1 MAYSFRSIVDG
12 GADSDMIYYNAT
24 LTATKTSDLFSSPVQ
39 SAIRFNES
47 RDAPI
52 IKDASQYY
60 FSIIRFAMNGPGKN
74 LPLFIPLIQT
84 NGNIFSPQLNVNQTV
99 YYVSLAYQREW
110 NYTDSAGAAQTIMIT
125 LTPPSQVV
133 QYVSETQD
141 RRVAPVPVAPPGGI
155 TKQDLSTRYYWIYTY
170 KHFVQL
176 INDALELAMA
186 KVWTAFQAAWA
197 TQVTAEGSATVSPY
211 PTLASFLLDQDVP
224 VLYYDEVT
232 GLFEIYGDTR
242 CFNVSGQMPLDV
254 LAPDTGI
261 QDPLP
266 AFVPPAY
273 APGGAASPA
282 STCFMR
288 LFFNDLLFDLLSNF
302 NNTYLGASNGGSI
315 VMPLTQ
321 NVLTPLPPLNLSFE
335 SAILYTNEIL
345 FTNQRYKNILNN
357 NPTLQGLNAVP
368 PPAYNPFF
376 FLPVN
381 KQNLYWI
388 AKQDYRSTDT
398 MWSPVANI
406 VFTSSLI
413 PLKKEFNAA
422 PVELNQTNVSGKSVP
437 AQSSFEPIICDFV
450 IDQQIESAQGWR
462 SFALYEP
469 TAEYRLLSMQASH
482 EEIRNIDIQCWWRYR
497 LTGELIPLTMA
508 NSSDVSIKMMFRK
521 VDFRS

>member
-1 MAYSFRSIVDG
+1 MDG

-24 LTATKTSDLFSSPVQ
+24 LTATKTSDLVQ
-39 SAIRFNES
+39 SSYQSPIRFNES

-52 IKDASQYY
+52 IRDASQYY

-84 NGNIFSPQLNVNQTV
+84 NGVIQPVQTDPNLTV
-99 YYVSLAYQREW
+99 YYTTLAYQREW
-110 NYTDSAGAAQTIMIT
+110 NFTPAPGVADTVMIT
-125 LTPPSQVV
+125 LLPPSTPVI
-133 QYVSETQD
+133 YISETQNLG
-141 RRVAPVPVAPPGGI
+141 VAPAPPSPATGI
-155 TKQDLSTRYYWIYTY
+155 VKQDLSSRYYWIYTY

-176 INDALELAMA
+176 VNNAME
-186 KVWTAFQAAWA
+186 QAMNTLYAQWQQAWL
-197 TQVTAEGSATVSPY
+197 TQVTNIGSATADPY
-211 PTLASFLLDQDVP
+211 PTLADFLADQDVP

-242 CFNVSGQMPLDV
+242 CFNVAGQIRQSPF
-254 LAPDTGI
+254 TEGI
-261 QDPLP
+261 QPALP
-266 AFVPPAY
+266 AYVPPAY
-273 APGGAASPA
+273 APGGPATAS
-282 STCFMR
+282 SSCYIR
-288 LFFNDLLFDLLSNF
+288 LFFNDLLFGLLSNF
-302 NNTYLGASNGGSI
+302 NNTYVGAVPGSTI

-321 NVLTPLPPLNLSFE
+321 NSLSVIPNIPTLPY
-335 SAILYTNEIL
+335 LYTNEIL
-345 FTNQRYKNILNN
+345 FTNQQYKNILNN
-357 NPTLQGLNAVP
+357 NPSLQGLNAVP
-368 PPAYNPFF
+368 PPIYNPFF
-376 FLPVN
+376 FLPAD

-406 VFTSSLI
+406 VFTSALL

-437 AQSSFEPIICDFV
+437 AQSSFEPIICDFSV
-450 IDQQIESAQGWR
+450 DQQIESAHGWR

-482 EEIRNIDIQCWWRYR
+482 EEIRNIDIQVWWRYR

>member
-24 LTATKTSDLFSSPVQ
+24 LTATKTSDLTSSSYQ
-39 SAIRFNES
+39 SPIRFNES

-52 IKDASQYY
+52 IRDASQYY

-84 NGNIFSPQLNVNQTV
+84 NGNIFTTQTNPTLTV
-99 YYVSLAYQREW
+99 YYTTIAYQRNW
-110 NYTDSAGAAQTIMIT
+110 FYTTGGGAVASAMIT
-125 LTPPSQVV
+125 LTPPSSPII
-133 QYVSETQD
+133 YIPETQNAA
-141 RRVAPVPVAPPGGI
+141 VAPVPTSPATGI
-155 TKQDLSTRYYWIYTY
+155 VKQDLSTRYYWIYTY

-176 INDALELAMA
+176 VNNAMLESMNLLWLA
-186 KVWTAFQAAWA
+186 WQQAWID
-197 TQVTAEGSATVSPY
+197 QVASTGSPTVDPY
-211 PTLASFLLDQDVP
+211 PTFDSFLLDQDVP
-224 VLYYDEVT
+224 VLYFDEVT

-242 CFNVSGQMPLDV
+242 CFNVSGQIPLSATV
-254 LAPDTGI
+254 QGV
-261 QDPLP
+261 QDGLP
-266 AFVPPAY
+266 AFVQPVYNPGDPA
-273 APGGAASPA
+273 APQS
-282 STCFMR
+282 SCYLR

-302 NNTYLGASNGGSI
+302 NNTYLGAVSGSSI

-321 NVLTPLPPLNLSFE
+321 NTLTLLPTASVLPF
-335 SAILYTNEIL
+335 LYTNEIL
-345 FTNQRYKNILNN
+345 FTNQQYRNILNN
-357 NPTLQGLNAVP
+357 NPSLQNLNAVP
-368 PPAYNPFF
+368 PPIYNPLF
-376 FLPVN
+376 FLPAS

-388 AKQDYRSTDT
+388 SRQDYRSTDT

-406 VFTSSLI
+406 VFTSALI

-450 IDQQIESAQGWR
+450 IDQQLESAQGWR

-482 EEIRNIDIQCWWRYR
+482 EEIRNIDIQVWWRYR

>member
-12 GADSDMIYYNAT
+12 GSDSDMIYYNAT
-24 LTATKTSDLFSSPVQ
+24 LTATKTSDLFSSSVQ
-39 SAIRFNES
+39 SPIRFNES

-52 IKDASQYY
+52 IRDASQYY

-110 NYTDSAGAAQTIMIT
+110 NYTDSTGAAQTIMIT
-125 LTPPSQVV
+125 LTPHSVAI
-133 QYVSETQD
+133 QYIPETQD
-141 RRVAPVPVAPPGGI
+141 TRIAPVPVAPAGGI

-176 INDALELAMA
+176 VNNAFYTAMENL
-186 KVWTAFQAAWA
+186 WTDFNAAWSA
-197 TQVTAEGSATVSPY
+197 QVTVQGSPTATPY
-211 PTLASFLLDQDVP
+211 PTFADFLADQDIP
-224 VLYYDEVT
+224 YIYYDEVT

-242 CFNVSGQMPLDV
+242 CFNVSGQMPLTP
-254 LAPDTGI
+254 LGTNGI

-266 AFVPPAY
+266 AFVPAAY
-273 APGGAASPA
+273 APADPASPA
-282 STCFMR
+282 SACYIR
-288 LFFNDLLFDLLSNF
+288 LFFNDLLFGLLSNF

-321 NVLTPLPPLNLSFE
+321 SVLTPLPPLNLAFE
-335 SAILYTNEIL
+335 SAIIYSNEIL
-345 FTNQRYKNILNN
+345 FTNQQYKNILNN

-368 PPAYNPFF
+368 PPVYNPFF
-376 FLPVN
+376 FLPAQ

-508 NSSDVSIKMMFRK
+508 NASDVSIKMLFRK

>member
-1 MAYSFRSIVDG
+1 MDG

-24 LTATKTSDLFSSPVQ
+24 LTATKTSDLLQSSLQ
-39 SAIRFNES
+39 SPIRFNES

-52 IKDASQYY
+52 IRDASQYY

-74 LPLFIPLIQT
+74 LPLFIPLVQT
-84 NGNIFSPQLNVNQTV
+84 NGNIQPVQSDPNLTV
-99 YYVSLAYQREW
+99 YYATLAYQREW
-110 NYTDSAGAAQTIMIT
+110 NYTDGAGAAQTTMIT
-125 LTPPSQVV
+125 LTPPSSPVI
-133 QYVSETQD
+133 YIPETQD
-141 RRVAPVPVAPPGGI
+141 TRVAPVPPSPAAGI
-155 TKQDLSTRYYWIYTY
+155 EKQDLSTRYYWIYTY

-176 INDALELAMA
+176 VNNTFITAMDSLWQEF
-186 KVWTAFQAAWA
+186 VGAWA
-197 TQVTAEGSATVSPY
+197 NQVTLTGSPTVNPY
-211 PTLASFLLDQDVP
+211 PTLASFLSDQDVP

-242 CFNVSGQMPLDV
+242 CFNVSSQIRLNNPSGDE
-254 LAPDTGI
+254 GI
-261 QDPLP
+261 QSALP
-266 AFVPPAY
+266 AYVPPVY
-273 APGGAASPA
+273 APGGVATAS
-282 STCFMR
+282 SSCYIR
-288 LFFNDLLFDLLSNF
+288 LFFNDLLFGLLSNF
-302 NNTYLGASNGGSI
+302 NNTYLGVGNNGTL

-321 NVLTPLPPLNLSFE
+321 TTLTQIPVAALTPLPY
-335 SAILYTNEIL
+335 LYTNEIL
-345 FTNQRYKNILNN
+345 FTNQQYKNILNN
-357 NPTLQGLNAVP
+357 NPSLQNLNAVP
-368 PPAYNPFF
+368 PPIYNPFF
-376 FLPVN
+376 FLPAE

-406 VFTSSLI
+406 VFTSALL

-422 PVELNQTNVSGKSVP
+422 PVELNQTNVNGKSVP

-469 TAEYRLLSMQASH
+469 TAEYRLLSLQASH
-482 EEIRNIDIQCWWRYR
+482 EEIRNIDIQVWWRYR

-508 NSSDVSIKMMFRK
+508 NSSDVSIKMLFRK

>member
-1 MAYSFRSIVDG
+1 MDG

-24 LTATKTSDLFSSPVQ
+24 LTATKTSDLIQSSYQ
-39 SAIRFNES
+39 SPIRFNES

-52 IKDASQYY
+52 IRDASQYY

-84 NGNIFSPQLNVNQTV
+84 NGNINPVQTDPNLTV
-99 YYVSLAYQREW
+99 YYTTLAYQRQW
-110 NYTDSAGAAQTIMIT
+110 NYTTALGAAATTMIT
-125 LTPPSQVV
+125 LTPPSTSVK
-133 QYVSETQD
+133 YISETQD
-141 RRVAPVPVAPPGGI
+141 ASVAPVPSSPAGGI
-155 TKQDLSTRYYWIYTY
+155 VKQDLSTRYYWIYTY

-176 INDALELAMA
+176 VNTAME
-186 KVWTAFQAAWA
+186 TAMSTLYAEFVSAWA
-197 TQVTAEGSATVSPY
+197 SQVTLLGSPTVNPY
-211 PTLASFLLDQDVP
+211 PTLADFLADQDIP

-242 CFNVSGQMPLDV
+242 CFNVAGQIPLS
-254 LAPDTGI
+254 AGPPQGI
-261 QDPLP
+261 QPALP
-266 AFVPPAY
+266 AYVPPAY
-273 APGGAASPA
+273 APGGVATAS
-282 STCFMR
+282 SSCYIR
-288 LFFNDLLFDLLSNF
+288 LFFNDLLFGLLSNF
-302 NNTYLGASNGGSI
+302 NNTYVGATNGGTL

-321 NVLTPLPPLNLSFE
+321 NIATQLPVASLAFNPF
-335 SAILYTNEIL
+335 LYSNEIL
-345 FTNQRYKNILNN
+345 FTNQQYKNILNN
-357 NPTLQGLNAVP
+357 NPSLQGLNAVP
-368 PPAYNPFF
+368 PPIYNPFF
-376 FLPVN
+376 FLPAD

-388 AKQDYRSTDT
+388 ARQDYRSTDT

-406 VFTSSLI
+406 VFTSSLL

-437 AQSSFEPIICDFV
+437 AQSSFEPIICDFSV
-450 IDQQIESAQGWR
+450 DQQIESAQGWR

-482 EEIRNIDIQCWWRYR
+482 EEIRNIDIQVWWRYR

-508 NSSDVSIKMMFRK
+508 NSSDVSIKMLFRK